1 MDTHR
6 WILTSIITLLGIT
19 GSLAHLLL
27 TPTPDAHAESINV
40 KPGVWE
46 MTVTTVA
53 SGMKLSPELSAKMTP
68 AQRAQMEQM
77 MKAREGKPHT
87 MTTRSCITKED
98 LNQDRIIKQMED
110 EDEDP
115 AVQCKVKVLS
125 KSSSKLVLDQ
135 LCPGPPPSTTHFT
148 VEAKTPESIMA
159 IGDRGETGSG
169 KSHIDIKGK
178 WITSSCDGLEE

>member
-1 MDTHR
+1 MNTHH
-6 WILTSIITLLGIT
+6 WIRAHVITIVGTIVTFTHALLI
-19 GSLAHLLL
+19 
-27 TPTPDAHAESINV
+27 PTPDAHAESFNV
-40 KPGVWE
+40 KPGAWE
-46 MTVTTVA
+46 MTVTTIT

-87 MTTRSCITKED
+87 MTARSCITKDD
-98 LNQDRIIKQMED
+98 LSQDRIIKEMED
-110 EDEDP
+110 EDEDT

-135 LCPGPPPSTTHFT
+135 LCPGPPSATTHFT
-148 VEAKTPESIMA
+148 VDAKTTESIVA
-159 IGDRGETGSG
+159 IGDRSEAGSG

-178 WITSSCDGLEE
+178 WLSASCDGINE